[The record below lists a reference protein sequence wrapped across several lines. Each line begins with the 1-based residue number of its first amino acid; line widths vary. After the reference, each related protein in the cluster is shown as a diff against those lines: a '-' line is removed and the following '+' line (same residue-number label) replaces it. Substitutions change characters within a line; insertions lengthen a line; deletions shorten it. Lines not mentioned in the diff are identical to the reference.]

1 MSPIEEVSEMNVT
14 ISDVAKKAKVSK
26 STVSRIMN
34 GNYEQNTEETVNRVL
49 KVIKELDY
57 RPNALARSLKLTK
70 TNVIGI
76 ILSNLQNP
84 FWASVLEGAEE
95 TCHSHGYNLMIC
107 NSNENGEIEKEYLRS
122 FEMKQLDG
130 LIINPTLKNFEMYQK
145 LIDKRFPFTSINR
158 KIYGLDVP
166 TITVDNIKGA
176 RIAIDHLIKLGRQKI
191 SIFLYPPNGI
201 SPRIERLE
209 GYKQALIEN
218 GLEIN
223 ESLIHVIN
231 EKKGEVVS
239 AVQRIFSENEP
250 PDAIFSTSSMMTLE
264 ILEGIKKMNQ
274 TIPED
279 IALIG
284 YDETVWSKHLNPPLT
299 TIWQPAYE
307 MGGLAAKKLI
317 ELIESKDQEN
327 VLPEIISLEP
337 QLIQRE
343 SCGGAKIGGV
353 LIE

>member
-1 MSPIEEVSEMNVT
+1 MKVT

-34 GNYEQNTEETVNRVL
+34 GNYEQNTEETVTRVL
-49 KVIKELDY
+49 KVIEELDY

-107 NSNENGEIEKEYLRS
+107 NSNENGEIEKEYLHS

-130 LIINPTLKNFEMYQK
+130 LMINPTLKNIELYK
-145 LIDKRFPFTSINR
+145 KIIDNSFPFIAINR
-158 KIYGLDVP
+158 RIFGLDVP
-166 TITVDNIKGA
+166 MITVDNIRGA
-176 RIAIDHLIKLGRQKI
+176 KLAVNHLINSGRQKI
-191 SIFLYPPNGI
+191 AIILYPPEGI
-201 SPRIERLE
+201 SPRMERLE
-209 GYKQALIEN
+209 GYKQALVEN
-218 GLEIN
+218 GIDICQSHIHIVNERKGAVVAEI
-223 ESLIHVIN
+223 E
-231 EKKGEVVS
+231 
-239 AVQRIFSENEP
+239 RIFSAEDV
-250 PDAIFSTSSMMTLE
+250 PDAILSTSSMMTLE
-264 ILEGIKKMNQ
+264 ILEGIKK
-274 TIPED
+274 IDLSVPED
-279 IALIG
+279 VALIG

-317 ELIESKDQEN
+317 ELIESKNKEKM
-327 VLPEIISLEP
+327 LPEVISLDP
-337 QLIQRE
+337 RLIQRE
-343 SCGGAKIGGV
+343 SCGGVKKGGV